1 MKIVLLADVHGLGKK
16 NDVKNVSDGYAMNFL
31 FPQKLAK
38 KADAGAVSEVAV
50 IQKNE
55 KETEERLKELAR
67 VIGKSN
73 LQFFLKTD
81 KKGSVFG
88 SIGKEDILTGLRD
101 ANLVTK
107 DRVEIKIPKPFKELG
122 THEVEIHFKKGITA
136 KVKVTLQPQ
145 P

>member
-1 MKIVLLADVHGLGKK
+1 MKIVLLADVRGLGEK

-31 FPQKLAK
+31 FPQHLAK
-38 KADAGAVSEVAV
+38 KADAGAVGEVAV

-55 KETEERLKELAR
+55 KETEERLKALAR
-67 VIGKSN
+67 EIGKSN

-81 KKGSVFG
+81 KSGSVFG
-88 SIGKEDILTGLRD
+88 SVGKEDILTGLRD
-101 ANLVTK
+101 ANLITK

-122 THEVEIHFKKGITA
+122 TQEVEVHFRNGIAA
-136 KVKVTLQPQ
+136 KIKITIQPQ